1 MKSKMQSR
9 RATAKRNKTLPRS
22 TKSVKQAE
30 IGLLGRALRTLGSAG
45 GSMLGGAVGL
55 GGAGSA
61 AGHSLGAAVSKW
73 LGAGDYE
80 VSHNSILKSSRASPN
95 VPMMHTTNQTV
106 VVRHR
111 EFITQIT
118 GSQNFTVQAAYQL
131 NPGLIETFPWLS
143 GIASNFQE
151 YTIKGM
157 VFHYIPTS
165 GNAVSATNGALGS
178 VMIQTTYRSTDSA
191 PASKIEM
198 LNEYWACESVP
209 SETFCHPIEC
219 NPKENPFNVQY
230 IRKQGV
236 PTGDSQLM
244 YDLGTT
250 YVATAGQQADNFTLG
265 DLWVTYE
272 VELRKP
278 LISSN
283 VTSATETFRSKW
295 VGGTISAV
303 TGSIFPTNATS
314 VSTSGLLPVTA
325 ALKRITIPQN
335 LLGTFYVSVVVGSN
349 AGVNGTLN
357 FDVAPTLTNCTMA
370 QYYIDGDTW
379 GDVITS
385 TTDARLAFFQVA
397 VTKTDASAPA
407 YIDLNAFTVGGAG
420 TLNYTNLSV
429 FRLPL

>member
-1 MKSKMQSR
+1 MQTR
-9 RATAKRNKTLPRS
+9 RTTTKRQTRTRS
-22 TKSVKQAE
+22 TQPVKQAE
-30 IGLLGRALRTLGSAG
+30 IGLLGRALRSIGAAG
-45 GSMLGGAVGL
+45 GSMLGSAIGL
-55 GGAGSA
+55 GGAGST

-80 VSHNSILKSSRASPN
+80 VSNNSILKSSRSSPN
-95 VPMMHTTNQTV
+95 IPMMHTTNQTV

-111 EFITQIT
+111 EFIAQIK
-118 GSQNFTVQAAYQL
+118 GSQNFSVQATYQL
-131 NPGLIETFPWLS
+131 NPGLINTFPWLS
-143 GIASNFQE
+143 GIANNFQE

-157 VFHYIPTS
+157 VFHYVPTS

-191 PASKIEM
+191 PSNKVEM

-219 NPKENPFNVQY
+219 DPKENPFNVQY
-230 IRKQGV
+230 IRTQGV

-250 YVATAGQQADNFTLG
+250 YVATSGQQADNFTLG

-283 VTSATETFRSKW
+283 VTSATQTFRSRW
-295 VGGTISAV
+295 VGGTIAAG
-303 TGSIFPTNATS
+303 TGSIFPTDATG
-314 VSTSGLLPVTA
+314 VTTGGLLPITA
-325 ALKRITIPQN
+325 SLRRITIPQN
-335 LLGTFYVSVVVGSN
+335 LTGTFYVSAVVGSN
-349 AGVNGTLN
+349 GGVNGQLN
-357 FDVAPTLTNCTMA
+357 FDVAPTLTNCTIA
-370 QYYIDGDTW
+370 QYYMDGDAW
-379 GDVITS
+379 GDVIT
-385 TTDARLAFFQVA
+385 TTTVARLAFFQVA
-397 VTKTDASAPA
+397 VTKTDANAPA

-420 TLNYTNLSV
+420 VLDYTNLSV

>member
-1 MKSKMQSR
+1 MKSKMQNR
-9 RATAKRNKTLPRS
+9 RNVVRGQPRTRS
-22 TKSVKQAE
+22 TKPVKQAE
-30 IGLLGRALRTLGSAG
+30 IGLLGRALRSLGSAG
-45 GSMLGGAVGL
+45 GSMLGSAIGF

-73 LGAGDYE
+73 LGAGDYQ
-80 VSHNSILKSSRASPN
+80 VNANSILKSSRASPS

-111 EFITQIT
+111 EYIAQIK
-118 GSQNFTVQAAYQL
+118 GSTAFTVQASYQL
-131 NPGLIETFPWLS
+131 NPGLINTFPWLS
-143 GIASNFQE
+143 GIATNFQE

-157 VFHYIPTS
+157 VFHYVPTS

-191 PASKIEM
+191 PSTKVEM

-219 NPKENPFNVQY
+219 DPKENPFNVQY
-230 IRKQGV
+230 IRKQSV

-250 YVATAGQQADNFTLG
+250 YVATSGQQADGFTLG

-283 VTSATETFRSKW
+283 VTTATESYRAKW
-295 VGGTISAV
+295 VGGTIAAT
-303 TGSIFPTNATS
+303 TGSIFPTDSTS
-314 VSTSGLLPVTA
+314 FSSSGLLPVTA
-325 ALKRITIPQN
+325 SLKRITIPAN
-335 LLGTFYVSVVVGSN
+335 LTGTFYVSAVVGSN
-349 AGVNGTLN
+349 AGVNGALN
-357 FDVAPTLTNCTMA
+357 FDVAPTLTNCTVA

-385 TTDARLAFFQVA
+385 TTTARLAFFQVA
-397 VTKTDASAPA
+397 VTKVDSTAVA

-420 TLNYTNLSV
+420 VLDYTNLSV
-429 FRLPL
+429 YRLPL